1 MNNKVVLASS
11 SVHRRK
17 LLRQL
22 KIRFSYV
29 APNIDEKKLKSES
42 INAYVKRLSKEKAES
57 VSKRYKNSLII
68 GSDEVAVVDNK
79 ILGKPITIKNAKKQ
93 LKFISNKSVIFKT
106 GICVLNSDTNE
117 SLSAVVNSKIIM
129 QKLTLKHINYYIK
142 NEDML
147 NCAASIRIEGMAIG
161 MVKKMYGEDPTSI
174 IGLPLLKV
182 IEFLKYFGY
191 DIFKKY

>member
-1 MNNKVVLASS
+1 
-11 SVHRRK
+11 
-17 LLRQL
+17 
-22 KIRFSYV
+22 
-29 APNIDEKKLKSES
+29 
-42 INAYVKRLSKEKAES
+42 
-57 VSKRYKNSLII
+57 
-68 GSDEVAVVDNK
+68 
-79 ILGKPITIKNAKKQ
+79 
-93 LKFISNKSVIFKT
+93 
-106 GICVLNSDTNE
+106 
-117 SLSAVVNSKIIM
+117 M